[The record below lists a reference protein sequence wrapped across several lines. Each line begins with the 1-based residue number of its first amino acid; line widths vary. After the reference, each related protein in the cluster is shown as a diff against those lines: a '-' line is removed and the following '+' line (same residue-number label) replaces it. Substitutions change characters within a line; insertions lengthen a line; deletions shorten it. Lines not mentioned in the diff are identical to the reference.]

1 MLGWDS
7 REGGREVQLG
17 KEVKYKGEEEAEEVV
32 EVVEV
37 VEVEEEEEEEMMVR
51 GGSAQTGGSTSLG
64 AARILRPATAASP
77 KRNSSPGDVKIDKC
91 LYLSNYCIFILQPGE
106 GADSGV
112 CSQRS

>member
-7 REGGREVQLG
+7 KEGDREVQLG

-32 EVVEV
+32 EV
-37 VEVEEEEEEEMMVR
+37 EEEEKEEMMVR

-77 KRNSSPGDVKIDKC
+77 KRNSSPGDIKIDKC
-91 LYLSNYCIFILQPGE
+91 LYLSNYCIFILQSGE
-106 GADSGV
+106 GADS
-112 CSQRS
+112 

>member
-17 KEVKYKGEEEAEEVV
+17 KEVKYKGEEEAE
-32 EVVEV
+32 EV

-77 KRNSSPGDVKIDKC
+77 KRNSSPGDIKIDKC

>member
-32 EVVEV
+32 EV
-37 VEVEEEEEEEMMVR
+37 EEEEEEEMMVR

-64 AARILRPATAASP
+64 AAKILRPATAASP
-77 KRNSSPGDVKIDKC
+77 KRNSSPGDIKIDKC
-91 LYLSNYCIFILQPGE
+91 LCLSNYCIFILQSGE

>member
-32 EVVEV
+32 EL
-37 VEVEEEEEEEMMVR
+37 EEEEKEEMMVR

-77 KRNSSPGDVKIDKC
+77 KRNSSPGDIKMDKC
-91 LYLSNYCIFILQPGE
+91 LYLSNYCIFILQSGE

>member
-32 EVVEV
+32 EV
-37 VEVEEEEEEEMMVR
+37 EEEEKEELMVR

-77 KRNSSPGDVKIDKC
+77 KRNSSPGDIKIDKC
-91 LYLSNYCIFILQPGE
+91 LYLSNYCIFILQSGE

>member
-17 KEVKYKGEEEAEEVV
+17 KEVKYKGEEEAE
-32 EVVEV
+32 EV

-77 KRNSSPGDVKIDKC
+77 KRNSSPGDIKIDKC

-106 GADSGV
+106 GTDSGV

>member
-32 EVVEV
+32 EVVEM
-37 VEVEEEEEEEMMVR
+37 EEEEKEEMMVR

-77 KRNSSPGDVKIDKC
+77 KRNSSPGDIKIDKC

-106 GADSGV
+106 GTDSGV

>member
-32 EVVEV
+32 EL
-37 VEVEEEEEEEMMVR
+37 EEEEKEEMMVR

-64 AARILRPATAASP
+64 AAKILRPATAASP
-77 KRNSSPGDVKIDKC
+77 KRNSSPGDIKMDKC
-91 LYLSNYCIFILQPGE
+91 LYLSNYCIFILQSGE

>member
-32 EVVEV
+32 EVG
-37 VEVEEEEEEEMMVR
+37 EEEEEEMMVR

-77 KRNSSPGDVKIDKC
+77 KRNSSPGDIKIDKC
-91 LYLSNYCIFILQPGE
+91 LYLSNYCIFILQSGE

>member
-1 MLGWDS
+1 MLCWDS

-17 KEVKYKGEEEAEEVV
+17 KEVKYKGEEEAE
-32 EVVEV
+32 EV

-77 KRNSSPGDVKIDKC
+77 KRNSSPGDKC
-91 LYLSNYCIFILQPGE
+91 LFLSNYCIFILQSGE

>member
-1 MLGWDS
+1 MLCWDS

-32 EVVEV
+32 EV
-37 VEVEEEEEEEMMVR
+37 EEEEKEEMMVR

-77 KRNSSPGDVKIDKC
+77 KRNSSPGDIKMDKC
-91 LYLSNYCIFILQPGE
+91 LYLSNYCIFILQSGE

>member
-32 EVVEV
+32 EV
-37 VEVEEEEEEEMMVR
+37 EEEEKEEMMVR

-77 KRNSSPGDVKIDKC
+77 KRNSSPGDIKIDKC
-91 LYLSNYCIFILQPGE
+91 LYLSNYCIFILQSGE